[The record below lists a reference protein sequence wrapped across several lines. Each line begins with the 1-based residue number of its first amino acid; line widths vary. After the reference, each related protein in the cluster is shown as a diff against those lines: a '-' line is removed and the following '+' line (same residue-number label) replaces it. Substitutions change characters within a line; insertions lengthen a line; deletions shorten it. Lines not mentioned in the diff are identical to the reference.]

1 VSVNDVIA
9 FSDFEPTGTYICAC
23 LREHT
28 RVVVWQALNCVDT
41 TYAVAALPNRQ
52 HSVATRRCLLLYAP
66 SNVSETRRLRWQDA
80 LALVRWTSTSHR
92 PLLLLLLQPSPPA
105 QLLRACFPPT
115 FRSLLLKMSVEQQC
129 LRNMQSYCRVGYFR
143 LFSLGFI
150 FRILFPTNVR
160 E

>member
-1 VSVNDVIA
+1 MDFNVSPA
-9 FSDFEPTGTYICAC
+9 A
-23 LREHT
+23 
-28 RVVVWQALNCVDT
+28 A
-41 TYAVAALPNRQ
+41 AAAAAAL
-52 HSVATRRCLLLYAP
+52 S
-66 SNVSETRRLRWQDA
+66 
-80 LALVRWTSTSHR
+80 
-92 PLLLLLLQPSPPA
+92 PA